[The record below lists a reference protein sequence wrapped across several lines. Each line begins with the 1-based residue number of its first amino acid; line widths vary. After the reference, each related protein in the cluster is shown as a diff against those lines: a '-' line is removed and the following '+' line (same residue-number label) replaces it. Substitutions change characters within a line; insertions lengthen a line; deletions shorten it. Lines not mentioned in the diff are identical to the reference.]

1 MHPRPFSSFL
11 NGKQRMH
18 MLAPEFLQTT
28 YSTLNAVFSVYVI
41 TLQVTIV
48 VNTWWPE
55 FTEMQYFD
63 YSMSLLLT
71 QS

>member
-1 MHPRPFSSFL
+1 
-11 NGKQRMH
+11 

-28 YSTLNAVFSVYVI
+28 CSTLNAVFSVYVI

-55 FTEMQYFD
+55 FTEMQYFY